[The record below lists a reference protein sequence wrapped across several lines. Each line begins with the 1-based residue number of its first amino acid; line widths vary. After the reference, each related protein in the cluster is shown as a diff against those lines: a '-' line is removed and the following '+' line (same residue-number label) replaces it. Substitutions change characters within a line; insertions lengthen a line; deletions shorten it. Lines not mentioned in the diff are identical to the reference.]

1 MSLSKDKNFIA
12 YLCVILVITQCL
24 CQQRNILQTVVQRID
39 APPEIQ
45 RALKSISEGSEQFAL
60 ELFTKAATALKD
72 ENSHYG
78 DFMISPF
85 SVWSLLVL
93 MVEGASGNT
102 LAELQKTLRIN
113 TDLTAMRT
121 AYERINQ
128 ALRVNTTTL
137 QVSTLQAIFSD
148 INRPVDRD
156 YEDVVERIYRANLVP
171 INFHN
176 SKESANIVN
185 DFVNRETRGLI
196 KQLVY
201 QEDLSE
207 AQMILISAIFFRGQ
221 WTMQDDV
228 PERIFFYAAIP
239 QLDSHVIELPYGVE
253 NRLSMIVVVPKKGVR
268 LYSVIE
274 KLASVGTSG
283 IFNGLKKAK
292 EDAEY
297 YDEEMEVD
305 LFLPRF
311 TTDTDFALNSLLIQ
325 MGIHD
330 LFNAKN
336 ANLGKIS
343 SHPIYLSRL
352 YHKTTIEVTE
362 EGTVASAATAGI
374 LTNKISPTKFQVN
387 RPFAYMIVEKS
398 TGSMLFVGQ
407 VKNPG
412 VV

>member
-1 MSLSKDKNFIA
+1 M
-12 YLCVILVITQCL
+12 
-24 CQQRNILQTVVQRID
+24 VQRID

-221 WTMQDDV
+221 WTV
-228 PERIFFYAAIP
+228 SI
-239 QLDSHVIELPYGVE
+239 
-253 NRLSMIVVVPKKGVR
+253 
-268 LYSVIE
+268 
-274 KLASVGTSG
+274 
-283 IFNGLKKAK
+283 
-292 EDAEY
+292 
-297 YDEEMEVD
+297 
-305 LFLPRF
+305 
-311 TTDTDFALNSLLIQ
+311 
-325 MGIHD
+325 
-330 LFNAKN
+330 
-336 ANLGKIS
+336 
-343 SHPIYLSRL
+343 
-352 YHKTTIEVTE
+352 
-362 EGTVASAATAGI
+362 
-374 LTNKISPTKFQVN
+374 
-387 RPFAYMIVEKS
+387 
-398 TGSMLFVGQ
+398 
-407 VKNPG
+407 
-412 VV
+412 

>member
-1 MSLSKDKNFIA
+1 MMF
-12 YLCVILVITQCL
+12 
-24 CQQRNILQTVVQRID
+24 QR
-39 APPEIQ
+39 
-45 RALKSISEGSEQFAL
+45 GS
-60 ELFTKAATALKD
+60 
-72 ENSHYG
+72 
-78 DFMISPF
+78 F
-85 SVWSLLVL
+85 S
-93 MVEGASGNT
+93 
-102 LAELQKTLRIN
+102 
-113 TDLTAMRT
+113 
-121 AYERINQ
+121 
-128 ALRVNTTTL
+128 
-137 QVSTLQAIFSD
+137 
-148 INRPVDRD
+148 
-156 YEDVVERIYRANLVP
+156 
-171 INFHN
+171 
-176 SKESANIVN
+176 
-185 DFVNRETRGLI
+185 
-196 KQLVY
+196 
-201 QEDLSE
+201 
-207 AQMILISAIFFRGQ
+207 
-221 WTMQDDV
+221 
-228 PERIFFYAAIP
+228 YAAIP